1 MSEIVISAAAPED
14 WDAMYRLVYAA
25 FHDEPS
31 EEAAAADRQ
40 IAEIERA
47 LVARRDGEVVGTAA
61 IHTRQL
67 AIPGGVL
74 PAAHVT
80 QVSVAPT
87 ARRQG
92 VLTRFMRQQF
102 DDARAAG
109 EPIAVLWASEGRIYQ
124 RFGYALG
131 AARLALN
138 VESNEVT
145 QTTTTPV
152 AGRLREGSPAALR
165 DALVKLYDEAFVSRP
180 GWSERAERHWDYR
193 LADLKDWR
201 HGGTELRAVVH
212 EDDDAVD
219 GYVLWRGQSRW
230 TDTGVAGEVRVVEQV
245 ATTPAAYA
253 ALWRF
258 LLTMDL
264 TRTVNVWSCAPDEP
278 LLYAVNEPRR
288 LDARLRDALWLR
300 VLDVPAALA
309 ARRYATDVDLV
320 IEVTDDMVPAN
331 AGRWRLRGFATDATC
346 ISTVDEPDLSC
357 DVRALGATYL
367 GGAGFATLAATGQ
380 MAEHRPG
387 ALVAADTAFRW
398 HRAPTSIEAF

>member
-1 MSEIVISAAAPED
+1 VTDIVISTATPDD
-14 WDAMYRLVYAA
+14 WDAMNRVVYAA

-31 EEAAAADRQ
+31 EEAAAAERQ
-40 IAEIERA
+40 LIELERA

-67 AIPGGVL
+67 AIPGGLV

-80 QVSVAPT
+80 LVSVAPT

-131 AARLALN
+131 AARLALS

-145 QTTTTPV
+145 QTTPPPV
-152 AGRLREGSPAALR
+152 EGRLREGSPTALR
-165 DALVKLYDEAFVSRP
+165 DALVKLYDEVFVSRP

-193 LADLKDWR
+193 LADLKEWR
-201 HGGTELRAVVH
+201 HGGTELRAVLH
-212 EDDDAVD
+212 EGDDGVD

-230 TDTGVAGEVRVVEQV
+230 NDTGVAGEVRVLEQV
-245 ATTPAAYA
+245 ATTPEAYA

-278 LLYAVNEPRR
+278 LLYAVSEPRR

-300 VLDVPAALA
+300 MLDVPAALA
-309 ARRYATDVDLV
+309 ARRYATNVDLV
-320 IEVTDDMVPAN
+320 IEVTDDMVPDN
-331 AGRWRLRGFATDATC
+331 AGRWRLRGSETGATC
-346 ISTVDEPDLSC
+346 TSTVDEPDLRC
-357 DVRALGATYL
+357 DVRALGAAYL
-367 GGAGFATLAATGQ
+367 GGAGFTTLAATGQ
-380 MAEHRPG
+380 VSEGRAG
-387 ALVAADTAFRW
+387 ALIRADTAFRW